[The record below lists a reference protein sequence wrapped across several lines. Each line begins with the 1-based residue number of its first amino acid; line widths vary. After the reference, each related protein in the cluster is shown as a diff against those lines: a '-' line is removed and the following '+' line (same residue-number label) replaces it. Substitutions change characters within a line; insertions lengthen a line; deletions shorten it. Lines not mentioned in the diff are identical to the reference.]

1 MKGTERSNK
10 MMEVP
15 DQYSFLDTHEILAV
29 DSSSKVLLHILIL
42 GLS

>member
-1 MKGTERSNK
+1 MKGTEKSNK

-15 DQYSFLDTHEILAV
+15 DQYSFLDTYDVLAV
-29 DSSSKVLLHILIL
+29 DSSCKVLLHILIL